1 MFKEIGLGVGLAM
14 IAFLVITGYD
24 IVPFILILCI
34 GGLLFY
40 MAKSRGLIG
49 NLSGKQVTK
58 VRHTA
63 TFEDIGGQK
72 SAITEL
78 REALDFICN
87 VRDIKKLG
95 IRPLK
100 GILLTGPPGTG
111 KTLMARAAASYTDA
125 LFLATSG
132 SEFIEM
138 YAGVGAQRIRNL
150 FRNSRKKAVEQDK
163 KNVVIFLDEIEIL
176 GGKRGKTTSHL
187 EYDQTLNQ
195 LLVELDG
202 INTDDEIRVLVIGAT
217 NRADML
223 DSALLR
229 PGRFDRQ
236 VRVDLPDKDGRLEIL
251 RLHTKNKPLGDDV
264 RLDTIAREAFGF
276 SGAHIESLANEAAI
290 LAMRGGANVICQKH
304 FNEAIDKVIMGDKLD
319 RIPSCDELRRVAIH
333 ETGHAVVSEWVSP
346 ESVST
351 LTVTPRSGAL
361 GYTRQVFKTDTYL
374 YTKDDL
380 ENRIAVL
387 LAGALAEEVV
397 LGNKSNGS
405 AKDIE
410 EAVKAAEIIINS
422 GMSELGVVGAEFLP
436 QKEKHR
442 ILLNIIQKQDS
453 RIRTYLN
460 TVKDALLAVVDR
472 LIEQERVSGEELR
485 GMLKKI
491 YPVN

>member
-1 MFKEIGLGVGLAM
+1 
-14 IAFLVITGYD
+14 
-24 IVPFILILCI
+24 
-34 GGLLFY
+34 
-40 MAKSRGLIG
+40 
-49 NLSGKQVTK
+49 
-58 VRHTA
+58 
-63 TFEDIGGQK
+63 
-72 SAITEL
+72 
-78 REALDFICN
+78 
-87 VRDIKKLG
+87 
-95 IRPLK
+95 
-100 GILLTGPPGTG
+100 
-111 KTLMARAAASYTDA
+111 
-125 LFLATSG
+125 
-132 SEFIEM
+132 
-138 YAGVGAQRIRNL
+138 
-150 FRNSRKKAVEQDK
+150 
-163 KNVVIFLDEIEIL
+163 
-176 GGKRGKTTSHL
+176 
-187 EYDQTLNQ
+187 
-195 LLVELDG
+195 
-202 INTDDEIRVLVIGAT
+202 
-217 NRADML
+217 ML